1 MNRTISPVMLV
12 LILSVGT
19 SACSVNSGGE
29 FMEVDQSEIPFDLS
43 APETTATTTTTVP
56 LATQTTVAG
65 TIYELADLYFIK
77 NNQLLKVQL
86 EIGGPTNPQNVFAAL
101 IAGLPDPAHTK
112 VTTLLPANLTA
123 IIDVQGGVANVNL
136 QSGILDALTPSQQRL
151 AIAQISLTLTSQPGI
166 GQVTFSVNGKSIG
179 VPRGKG
185 DIAAA
190 GIPVAFDD
198 YKMLITK

>member
-1 MNRTISPVMLV
+1 MNRISSPI
-12 LILSVGT
+12 LITLFLSLGA
-19 SACSVNSGGE
+19 SACSVNSGSE
-29 FMEVDQSEIPFDLS
+29 FVEVDQSEIPFDLS
-43 APETTATTTTTVP
+43 APETTATTTTVP

-198 YKMLITK
+198 YKM

>member
-1 MNRTISPVMLV
+1 VNRISSPI
-12 LILSVGT
+12 LITLFLSLGA
-19 SACSVNSGGE
+19 SACSVNSGSE
-29 FMEVDQSEIPFDLS
+29 FVKVDQSEIPFDLS
-43 APETTATTTTTVP
+43 APETTATTTTVP

-123 IIDVQGGVANVNL
+123 VIDVQGGVANINL
-136 QSGILDALTPSQQRL
+136 QSGILDALSPSQQRL

-166 GQVTFSVNGKSIG
+166 GQVTFSVNGKPIG

-190 GIPVAFDD
+190 GTPVAFDD

>member
-1 MNRTISPVMLV
+1 MNRISSSI
-12 LILSVGT
+12 LITLFLSLGA
-19 SACSVNSGGE
+19 SACSVNSGSE
-29 FMEVDQSEIPFDLS
+29 FVEVDQSEIPFDLS
-43 APETTATTTTTVP
+43 APETTATTTTVP

-166 GQVTFSVNGKSIG
+166 GQVTFSVNGKPIG

-190 GIPVAFDD
+190 GTPVAFDD

>member
-1 MNRTISPVMLV
+1 MNRTTNTILFS
-12 LILSVGT
+12 LILAVGA
-19 SACSVNSGGE
+19 SACSVNSASE
-29 FMEVDQSEIPFDLS
+29 FVEVDQSEIPFDLS
-43 APETTATTTTTVP
+43 APETTAITTTVP
-56 LATQTTVAG
+56 IAAQTTVAG
-65 TIYELADLYFIK
+65 AVYEIVDLYFIK
-77 NNQLLKVQL
+77 NNQLLNVQL

-101 IAGLPDPAHTK
+101 IAGLPDPAHSK
-112 VTTLLPANLTA
+112 VTSLLPANLTA
-123 IIDVQGGVANVNL
+123 IIEVQGGVANINL
-136 QSGILDALTPSQQRL
+136 QSGILDSLAPSQQRL

-166 GQVTFSVNGKSIG
+166 GQVTFSVNGKPIG

>member
-1 MNRTISPVMLV
+1 MLV

-29 FMEVDQSEIPFDLS
+29 FIEVDQNEIPFDLS

-65 TIYELADLYFIK
+65 TIYE
-77 NNQLLKVQL
+77 QVQL

-112 VTTLLPANLTA
+112 VTTLLPTNLTA

>member
-1 MNRTISPVMLV
+1 MLTMTM
-12 LILSVGT
+12 GFGA
-19 SACSVNSGGE
+19 SACSVNSSSE
-29 FMEVDQSEIPFDLS
+29 FIEIDQSEIPFDLS
-43 APETTATTTTTVP
+43 APETTATTTTVP
-56 LATQTTVAG
+56 MATQTTVPG
-65 TIYELADLYFIK
+65 TIYELIDLYFIK
-77 NNQLLKVQL
+77 NNQLLQVQL
-86 EIGGPTNPQNVFAAL
+86 EIGAPTNPQIVFAAL
-101 IAGLPDPAHTK
+101 IAGLPDPAQIK

-136 QSGILDALTPSQQRL
+136 QSGILDSLSPSQQRL

>member
-1 MNRTISPVMLV
+1 MNRTTNTILFS
-12 LILSVGT
+12 LILTVGA
-19 SACSVNSGGE
+19 SACSVNSASE
-29 FMEVDQSEIPFDLS
+29 FVEVDQSEIPFDLS
-43 APETTATTTTTVP
+43 APETTAITTTVP
-56 LATQTTVAG
+56 IAAQTTVAG
-65 TIYELADLYFIK
+65 AVYEIVDLYFIK
-77 NNQLLKVQL
+77 NNQLLNVQL

-101 IAGLPDPAHTK
+101 IAGLPDPAHSK
-112 VTTLLPANLTA
+112 VTSLLPANLTA
-123 IIDVQGGVANVNL
+123 IIEVQGGVANINL
-136 QSGILDALTPSQQRL
+136 QSGILDSLAPSQQRL

-166 GQVTFSVNGKSIG
+166 GQVTFSVNGKPIG

>member
-1 MNRTISPVMLV
+1 MNRISSPI
-12 LILSVGT
+12 LITLFLSLGA
-19 SACSVNSGGE
+19 SACSVNSGSE
-29 FMEVDQSEIPFDLS
+29 FVEVDQSEIPFDLS
-43 APETTATTTTTVP
+43 APETTATTTTVP

-123 IIDVQGGVANVNL
+123 VIDVQGGVANINL
-136 QSGILDALTPSQQRL
+136 QSGILDALSPSQQRL

-166 GQVTFSVNGKSIG
+166 GQVTFSVNGKPIG

-190 GIPVAFDD
+190 GTPVAFDD

>member
-1 MNRTISPVMLV
+1 MNRTTNTILFS
-12 LILSVGT
+12 LILTVGA
-19 SACSVNSGGE
+19 SACSVNSASE
-29 FMEVDQSEIPFDLS
+29 FVEVDQSEIPFDLS
-43 APETTATTTTTVP
+43 APETTAITTTVP
-56 LATQTTVAG
+56 IAAQTTVAG
-65 TIYELADLYFIK
+65 AVYEIVDLYFIK
-77 NNQLLKVQL
+77 NNQLLNVQL

-101 IAGLPDPAHTK
+101 IAGLPDPAHSK
-112 VTTLLPANLTA
+112 VTSLLPANLSA
-123 IIDVQGGVANVNL
+123 IIEVQGGVANINL
-136 QSGILDALTPSQQRL
+136 QSGILDSLAPSQQRL

-166 GQVTFSVNGKSIG
+166 GQVTFSVNGKPIG

>member
-1 MNRTISPVMLV
+1 MNRISSSI
-12 LILSVGT
+12 LITLFLSLGA
-19 SACSVNSGGE
+19 SACSVNSGSE
-29 FMEVDQSEIPFDLS
+29 FVEVGQSEIPFDLS
-43 APETTATTTTTVP
+43 APETTATTTTVP

-166 GQVTFSVNGKSIG
+166 GQVTFSVNGKPIG

-190 GIPVAFDD
+190 GTPVAFDD

>member
-1 MNRTISPVMLV
+1 
-12 LILSVGT
+12 
-19 SACSVNSGGE
+19 VNSGSE
-29 FMEVDQSEIPFDLS
+29 FVKVDQSEIPFDLS
-43 APETTATTTTTVP
+43 APETTATTTTVP

-101 IAGLPDPAHTK
+101 IAGLPDPTHTK

>member
-1 MNRTISPVMLV
+1 MNRISSSI
-12 LILSVGT
+12 LITLFLSLGA
-19 SACSVNSGGE
+19 SACSVNSGSE
-29 FMEVDQSEIPFDLS
+29 FVEVDQSEIPFDLS
-43 APETTATTTTTVP
+43 APETTATTTTVP

-123 IIDVQGGVANVNL
+123 IIDVQGGVANINL
-136 QSGILDALTPSQQRL
+136 QSGILDALSPSQQRL

-166 GQVTFSVNGKSIG
+166 GQVTFSVNGKPIG

-190 GIPVAFDD
+190 GTPVAFDD

>member
-1 MNRTISPVMLV
+1 MNRTTNTILFS
-12 LILSVGT
+12 LILTVGA
-19 SACSVNSGGE
+19 SACSVNSASE
-29 FMEVDQSEIPFDLS
+29 FVEVDQSEIPFDLS
-43 APETTATTTTTVP
+43 APETTAITTTVP
-56 LATQTTVAG
+56 IAAQTTVAG
-65 TIYELADLYFIK
+65 AVYEIVDLYFIK
-77 NNQLLKVQL
+77 NNQLLNVQL

-101 IAGLPDPAHTK
+101 IAGLPDPAHSKATS
-112 VTTLLPANLTA
+112 LLPANLTA
-123 IIDVQGGVANVNL
+123 IIEVQGGVANINL
-136 QSGILDALTPSQQRL
+136 QSGILDSLAPSQQRL

-166 GQVTFSVNGKSIG
+166 GQVTFSVNGKPIG

>member
-1 MNRTISPVMLV
+1 MNRSIAAAMLTMTM
-12 LILSVGT
+12 GFGA
-19 SACSVNSGGE
+19 SACSVNSSSE
-29 FMEVDQSEIPFDLS
+29 FIEIDQSEIPFDLS
-43 APETTATTTTTVP
+43 APETTATTTTVP
-56 LATQTTVAG
+56 MATQTTVPG
-65 TIYELADLYFIK
+65 TIYELIDLYFIK
-77 NNQLLKVQL
+77 NNQLLQVQL
-86 EIGGPTNPQNVFAAL
+86 EIGAPTNPQNVFAAL
-101 IAGLPDPAHTK
+101 IAGLPDPAQIK

-136 QSGILDALTPSQQRL
+136 QSGILDSLSPSQQRL

>member
-1 MNRTISPVMLV
+1 MNRTTNTILFS
-12 LILSVGT
+12 LILAVGA
-19 SACSVNSGGE
+19 SACSVNSASE
-29 FMEVDQSEIPFDLS
+29 FVEVDQSEIPFDLS
-43 APETTATTTTTVP
+43 APETTAITTTVP
-56 LATQTTVAG
+56 IAAQTTVAG
-65 TIYELADLYFIK
+65 AVYEIVDLYFIK
-77 NNQLLKVQL
+77 NNQLLNVQL

-101 IAGLPDPAHTK
+101 IAGLPDPAHSK
-112 VTTLLPANLTA
+112 VTSLLPANLSA
-123 IIDVQGGVANVNL
+123 IIEVQGGVANINL
-136 QSGILDALTPSQQRL
+136 QSGILDSLAPSQQRL

-166 GQVTFSVNGKSIG
+166 GQVTFSVNGKPIG

>member
-1 MNRTISPVMLV
+1 MNRISSPI
-12 LILSVGT
+12 LITLFLSLGA
-19 SACSVNSGGE
+19 SACSVNSGSE
-29 FMEVDQSEIPFDLS
+29 FVKVDQSEIPFDLS
-43 APETTATTTTTVP
+43 APETTATTTTVP

-123 IIDVQGGVANVNL
+123 VIDVQGGVANINL
-136 QSGILDALTPSQQRL
+136 QSGILDALSPSQQRL

-166 GQVTFSVNGKSIG
+166 GQVTFSVNGKPIG

-190 GIPVAFDD
+190 GTPVAFDD

>member
-1 MNRTISPVMLV
+1 MNRTLAATMSA
-12 LILSVGT
+12 LILGFGA
-19 SACSVNSGGE
+19 SACSVNSSSE
-29 FMEVDQSEIPFDLS
+29 FIEVDQSEIPFDLS
-43 APETTATTTTTVP
+43 APETTVITTTIP
-56 LATQTTVAG
+56 MATQTTVPG
-65 TIYELADLYFIK
+65 TIYELVDLYFIK
-77 NNQLLKVQL
+77 NNQLLQVQL
-86 EIGGPTNPQNVFAAL
+86 EIGAPTNPQIVFAAL
-101 IAGLPDPAHTK
+101 IAGLPDPAQTK

-136 QSGILDALTPSQQRL
+136 QSGILDSLSPSQQRL